1 MTTYNISVVSNSWVK
16 IVDAGDTDF
25 LVTWD
30 TPTNV
35 AFAATELDVEPTVYG
50 HQFPREKRITRE
62 DVGTGYVWAKLAA
75 TGITSSMQLVVS
87 KTQSVVGSTG
97 GFDMNEGVHKVAML
111 VWNPSTLSWE
121 RGVGPSNSG
130 GGDTSSPVSPKTKK
144 FDQASLTTLYMGEA
158 APGSPTS
165 SPVWSVKRITFG
177 LDGMPSSVD
186 FAALG
191 ASTQVW
197 DARASLNY

>member
-1 MTTYNISVVSNSWVK
+1 VSTYNITVVPDSWIK
-16 IVDAGDTDF
+16 IVDIGDTDF

-35 AFAATELDVEPTVYG
+35 AFAATEVDEQPTVHG

-62 DVGTGYVWAKLAA
+62 DVGTGYVWAKLAS
-75 TGITSSMQLVVS
+75 TGIVASMQLVVS

-121 RGVGPSNSG
+121 RGTGTANSG
-130 GGDTSSPVSPKTKK
+130 GGGSTAISPKNKK
-144 FDQASLTTLYMGEA
+144 FDQASLTVLYMGEA
-158 APGSPTS
+158 VPGAATS
-165 SPVWSVKRITFG
+165 APVWSVKRVTFG
-177 LDGMPSSVD
+177 SDGLPASID

-197 DARASLNY
+197 DNRASLNY